1 MPPVSRHGL
10 SAAAFVAALVLS
22 VPLAAHA
29 QDLEGARDTAAR
41 IGRDLADVTQRYE
54 QVWAEVE
61 LAREELERLD
71 TLASGLE
78 ADARRYDAQLRDR
91 AREIFKRGSASSL
104 ELLLASGEPGIA
116 IERASLVAAVQV
128 RDTVG
133 VEEALAARLVLAQTV
148 ALAEQRR
155 GDLEVLQVELASLQ
169 ERLEV
174 ELEVA
179 EQRVSALEVIAARQR
194 RIDRGGQS
202 GVYACPLDR
211 HLTHFV
217 DSWGAPRSGGRRH
230 KGTDIMG
237 PMGAPVYAITSGTV
251 ARHSNSRLGGI
262 SLYLRGDDGSTYF
275 YTHLQGYAPRGAVG
289 SRVQAGDH
297 IAYNGNTGN
306 ARGGAPHIHFERM
319 PGGGSSVNPY
329 PYLAAACF

>member
-1 MPPVSRHGL
+1 MSRPGLFAVALIGVSTL
-10 SAAAFVAALVLS
+10 LVPFAAA
-22 VPLAAHA
+22 A
-29 QDLEGARDTAAR
+29 QTLDGARDEAAR
-41 IGRDLADVTQRYE
+41 IDRDLADATQSYE
-54 QVWAEVE
+54 EVWAEVE
-61 LAREELERLD
+61 LASEELTRLD
-71 TLASGLE
+71 ALAAELE

-91 AREIFKRGSASSL
+91 AREIFKRGSAASI
-104 ELLLASGEPGIA
+104 ELLLASGEPEVA
-116 IERASLVAAVQV
+116 IQRASLVAAVQD

-133 VEEALAARLVLAQTV
+133 LEEAVAARIALDQTA

-155 GDLEVLQVELASLQ
+155 QDLAALQAELASLQ
-169 ERLEV
+169 ERLEA
-174 ELEVA
+174 ELVIA
-179 EQRVSALEVIAARQR
+179 EQQVTALEAIAARQR
-194 RIDRGGQS
+194 RIDRGGQA

-211 HLTHFV
+211 HVTHFV

-237 PMGAPVYAITSGTV
+237 PMGVPVYAFTSGTV

-275 YTHLQGYAPRGAVG
+275 YTHLQGYAPLGAVG
-289 SRVQAGDH
+289 RRVRAGDH
-297 IAYNGNTGN
+297 IAFNGNTGN